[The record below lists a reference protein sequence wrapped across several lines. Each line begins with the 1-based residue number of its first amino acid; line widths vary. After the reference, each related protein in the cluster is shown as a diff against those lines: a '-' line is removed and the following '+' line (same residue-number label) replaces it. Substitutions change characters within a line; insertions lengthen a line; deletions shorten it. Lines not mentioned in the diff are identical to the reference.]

1 MQDTKKIIN
10 QLNKLEK
17 SGIGLFH
24 NVISIYGLEKVKET
38 LDLYFLGSKYGFG
51 KQELMEILSPIISG
65 SENKETVEIVS
76 QEPVEEEIVSQEPV
90 EEEIVSQEPVEEIT
104 TVENVVFISESV
116 SEEKNSDFLM
126 AQDFT
131 EWVGEED
138 LNLSPLEVCQ
148 FFNKTPHQKMRNRF
162 CKYFKQNKIP
172 SYRSKNCLRYSTN
185 VVDRYKI
192 PVDVKVISDLREI
205 ADELEMEEPTVV
217 DYIPAYDFLDGT
229 QCDFYLLDNQ
239 DTRLNVVVKRGLVS
253 KFEENN
259 SQFSYFENNEEG
271 SYKDNPRNLLF
282 LGRSMEFCFYEKS
295 ISSLCKSILEI
306 DFSRMYV
313 KDISSH
319 VRAELDK
326 IRVRNLWDTKE
337 MSLSKRMQG
346 RVYLLTYMLIVYR
359 AQDLNILPII

>member
-1 MQDTKKIIN
+1 MLDTKKIIN
-10 QLNKLEK
+10 QLNELEL
-17 SGIGLFH
+17 SGIGTFH
-24 NVISIYGLEKVKET
+24 NVIGQHGLQKVKET
-38 LDLYFLGSKYGFG
+38 LDLYFLGIKYGFD
-51 KQELMEILSPIISG
+51 KLELTEILQPIMCV
-65 SENKETVEIVS
+65 SENNETVET
-76 QEPVEEEIVSQEPV
+76 QEEPVEEEITL
-90 EEEIVSQEPVEEIT
+90 QEPVEEIT
-104 TVENVVFISESV
+104 TVENVVFISESA
-116 SEEKNSDFLM
+116 SEEKSSDFLM

-131 EWVGEED
+131 EWVGEVD

-162 CKYFKQNKIP
+162 CKYFKENKIS

-192 PVDVKVISDLREI
+192 PVDEKIISDLREI
-205 ADELEMEEPTVV
+205 ADELETGDPTTV

-239 DTRLNVVVKRGLVS
+239 DTRLNVVVELGLVS

-259 SQFSYFENNEEG
+259 SQLSYFEKNAEG
-271 SYKDNPRNLLF
+271 YYKDNPRNLLL

-295 ISSLCKSILEI
+295 INSLCKRVIEDVDISL
-306 DFSRMYV
+306 V

-319 VRAELDK
+319 VRSELDK
-326 IRVRNLWDTKE
+326 IRVRNLWDKKE
-337 MSLSKRMQG
+337 MSISKRMQG

-359 AQDLNILPII
+359 AQDLNVLPII